1 MVEFLLQRPEILAV
15 LDAIH
20 VNNIVG
26 ISHDTLFPADAQQ
39 RRAIIEEGIA
49 QLQAHHLLVLL
60 EGETPILDRD
70 LFATVSVVAFPD
82 IAVMIVRNVE
92 GAGPQLFLEYVSG
105 DLVAEQTFPE
115 EGVHRL
121 ALLGDVGTL
130 IPRISMIIPRP
141 ASGAESAPHVQLRVS
156 QDAFFAADRLIEE
169 GRRDQAH
176 ALLARE
182 VPEASALAELMSALE
197 HPKFRGNVAMLRC
210 RDGEIV
216 DARNAAI
223 VQDEH
228 VAWFIAQQTPGE
240 TRLTINTT
248 TASQIATRLSQWR
261 DELSK
266 IG

>member
-26 ISHDTLFPADAQQ
+26 VPHDTLFPADDQQ
-39 RRAIIEEGIA
+39 RRATIEEGIA
-49 QLQAHHLLVLL
+49 QLQAHHLLVLP

-70 LFATVSVVAFPD
+70 LFATVSVVALPD
-82 IAVMIVRNVE
+82 IAVMVVRNVE

-121 ALLGDVGTL
+121 ALLGEVGAL
-130 IPRISMIIPRP
+130 MPRLSAILPLP
-141 ASGAESAPHVQLRVS
+141 ATEAAPGRQARLHVS

-169 GRRDQAH
+169 GRRDEAH

-182 VPEASALAELMSALE
+182 IPEASALADFMRALE
-197 HPKFRGNVAMLRC
+197 RPTFRGNVAMLRC

-216 DARNAAI
+216 GARNAAI
-223 VQDEH
+223 IQDEH

-240 TRLTINTT
+240 TRLAMNTT
-248 TASQIATRLSQWR
+248 TASQMETALSQWYG
-261 DELSK
+261 ELSAVR
-266 IG
+266 